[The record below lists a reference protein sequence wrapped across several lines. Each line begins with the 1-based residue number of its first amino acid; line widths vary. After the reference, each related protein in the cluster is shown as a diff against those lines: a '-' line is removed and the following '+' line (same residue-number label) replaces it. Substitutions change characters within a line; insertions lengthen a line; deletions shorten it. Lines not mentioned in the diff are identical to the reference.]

1 VGSTV
6 KLNSGDIVYD
16 SKSHDK
22 GLLIKRKIEPG
33 IHSQGGFSI
42 FIWEIYWLEEKHTY
56 YTEDAIINMIEVG
69 HLILYKN
76 T

>member
-1 VGSTV
+1 VGNTV
-6 KLNSGDIVYD
+6 KLSSGDIVYD

-33 IHSQGGFSI
+33 IHSHGGFNI